1 MPSRIHSSMHS
12 LKALPNKVLAKKNA
26 IAKLCIDLNCD
37 VGESFGAYTIG
48 SDAALMKYASS
59 VNIAC
64 GFHGGDPRVMRQT
77 IQLALEHGVAIGAH
91 PGLPD
96 KEGFGRRTMQVSAN
110 EVFDMV
116 LYQISAMNGMATA
129 LGGEMTHVKPH
140 GALYNMLATNAELA
154 AACAEAVYA
163 LKPSLIFVG
172 LAGSAMIQAGE
183 KIGLRTASEG
193 FADRTYQADGTLT
206 PRTKANALITSSGEA
221 AAQAVSI
228 VLNNRARTDTEGS
241 ICVRAQTIC
250 LHGDSPSAAPFARA
264 VARGLR
270 SAGIDIRSLV

>member
-1 MPSRIHSSMHS
+1 MPTSIPK
-12 LKALPNKVLAKKNA
+12 LKALPDVALAKKNA
-26 IAKLCIDLNCD
+26 VAKPCIDLNCD

-48 SDAALMKYASS
+48 SDKALMKYASS

-64 GFHGGDPRVMRQT
+64 GFHGGDPRVMRET
-77 IQLALEHGVAIGAH
+77 ILFALEQGVAIGAH

-96 KEGFGRRTMQVSAN
+96 KEGFGRRNMQVSAK

-116 LYQISAMNGMATA
+116 LYQISAMNGMTAA
-129 LGGEMTHVKPH
+129 LGGKMTHVKPH
-140 GALYNMLATNAELA
+140 GALYNMLATNTELA
-154 AACAEAVYA
+154 AACAEAVFA

-172 LAGSAMIQAGE
+172 LAGSVMIQEGE

-193 FADRTYQADGTLT
+193 FADRTYQNDGMLT
-206 PRTKANALITSSGEA
+206 PRSKPNALITSSGEA

-228 VLNNRARTDTEGS
+228 VLNNRARTNTEES
-241 ICVRAQTIC
+241 IHVRAQTIC
-250 LHGDSPSAAPFARA
+250 LHGDSPDSVSFARA
-264 VARGLR
+264 VMRGLK